1 MSIYENGCR
10 WYFAAVEDNAGD
22 EGPNSAMSQTFS
34 QFPCS
39 ALVRE
44 SIQNSLDAVVDE
56 STPVKVCFEYRTFER
71 TDYPNFFKLEDHIR
85 ACLENYNDNPTATR
99 VYPRMIQYLKNAK
112 EVGFIR
118 VSDYNTKG
126 MDYSQNATNKTFY
139 AFVRA
144 AGVSVKQAQGAG
156 GSFGFGK
163 GAFFVMSPINTL
175 MVSTKNIHDECF
187 FEGVT
192 RLCSHWEDGK
202 KRSHMGFYDN
212 NNGQPT
218 SDSDRI
224 PRPFKREETGTSIG
238 IMGVK
243 QEEWDNSKDELIK
256 EVLRNFFVAV
266 LKGKLVVIVNGNKPT
281 DNDAVTID
289 ASHLDELMKSHF
301 PDLRDA
307 RTKTAYN
314 PRPYYEAIKNEKM
327 HEADLS
333 TLGHVYAYFKEVPEN
348 ATSVIYMRKL
358 YMKVNKVSRSLGN
371 FNGVFICDNENGN
384 TILGD
389 MENPEH
395 NEWVPENCNKEDRAT
410 SFQDAKLA
418 KQEFDKFLTDCF
430 NELLELDSTE
440 SVQVADLEK
449 YLPNDSGAKGKGEKG
464 NPFYGTPTGKYTEK
478 EGTSRTTEGE
488 VKPYDPNKKS
498 REKGNVKVI
507 VGGTFTPDP
516 KGGTTGGT
524 GGDGPSGGG
533 GEPGPGDT
541 FGPGTITG
549 PDGRHKELVPVE
561 WRPIISKKKG
571 YMDIVIYVEH
581 DVDDAELSFKIGRE
595 QSAKKE
601 DVAITWCSKGT
612 ADGLN
617 ITGVNLKRNAK
628 NIIQVAFS
636 DNMSHTLTLGVYE
649 II

>member
-1 MSIYENGCR
+1 MSYYEIGCK
-10 WYFAAVEDNAGD
+10 WHFAALEDNAGD

-56 STPVKVCFEYRTFER
+56 TKLVKVCFEFRTFER
-71 TDYPNFFKLEDHIR
+71 ADYPNFFKLEDHIR
-85 ACLENYNDNPTATR
+85 ACLDNYNDNPTAIR
-99 VYPRMIQYLKNAK
+99 VYPRMIQYLKKAK

-144 AGVSVKQAQGAG
+144 AGVSVKQAEGAG

-175 MVSTKNIHDECF
+175 IVSTKNIDEECF

-212 NNGQPT
+212 NNGLPT
-218 SDSDRI
+218 SDLERI
-224 PRPFKREETGTSIG
+224 PTPFKREETGTSIG
-238 IMGVK
+238 IMGVDNK
-243 QEEWDNSKDELIK
+243 EWEQSKDELIK
-256 EVLRNFFVAV
+256 EVLRNFFVAIM
-266 LKGKLVVIVNGNKPT
+266 KEKLVVIVDGHDTT
-281 DNDAVTID
+281 DKGATTID
-289 ASHLDELMKSHF
+289 AAHLEDLMQHYF
-301 PDLRDA
+301 PEMRDV
-307 RTKTAYN
+307 RNTSAYN
-314 PRPYYEAIKNEKM
+314 PRPYYEAIKTEKKF
-327 HEADLS
+327 EADLP
-333 TLGHVYAYFKEVPEN
+333 TLGHVYAYFKEVAEN
-348 ATSVIYMRKL
+348 ATSVIFMRKP
-358 YMKVNKVSRSLGN
+358 YMKVNKASRNLGN
-371 FNGVFICDNENGN
+371 FNGVFICDNKKGN
-384 TILGD
+384 AILGD

-395 NEWVPENCNKEDRAT
+395 NEWVAENCNKEDRPT
-410 SFQDAKLA
+410 SYHDAKLA
-418 KQEFDKFLTDCF
+418 KQEFEKFLTDCF
-430 NELLELDSTE
+430 NELLDLNSTE

-464 NPFYGTPTGKYTEK
+464 NPFYGAPTGKYTEK
-478 EGTSRTTEGE
+478 EGASRTTEGKI
-488 VKPYDPNKKS
+488 KPYDPDKQT
-498 REKGNVKVI
+498 RGRGNVKVI
-507 VGGTFTPDP
+507 VGGVFTPNP
-516 KGGTTGGT
+516 GGASTGGT

-533 GEPGPGDT
+533 GKPGPGDT

-549 PDGRHKELVPVE
+549 SDGRHKEIVPVE
-561 WRPIISKKKG
+561 WCPIISKKKG
-571 YMDIVIYVEH
+571 YMDIVIYIDH
-581 DVDDAELSFKIGRE
+581 DINDAELSFKIGRE

-601 DVAITWCSKGT
+601 DVVITSSSKGT
-612 ADGLN
+612 ADGLK
-617 ITGVNLKRNAK
+617 ITGVNLKGNAK

-649 II
+649 TI